1 MFTHDAASGELRLVW
16 MCNDAVFINRKFVAQ
31 RIGKP
36 IIEIYIGI
44 ERLGS
49 YVVRSIQG

>member
-1 MFTHDAASGELRLVW
+1 MLVEV
-16 MCNDAVFINRKFVAQ
+16 AVYMPPIDVNRKFVAQ

-36 IIEIYIGI
+36 IIEIYVGI

-49 YVVRSIQG
+49 YIV